1 MNKKIWDLY
10 APIYEK
16 AMRMDKKYYAG
27 KIYYV
32 YMITESNK
40 FFRIYYGKVKEY
52 VSSLT
57 VSE

>member
-1 MNKKIWDLY
+1 
-10 APIYEK
+10 
-16 AMRMDKKYYAG
+16 MDKKYYAG
-27 KIYYV
+27 KIYSV
-32 YMITESNK
+32 YMIIESNK

>member
-1 MNKKIWDLY
+1 
-10 APIYEK
+10 
-16 AMRMDKKYYAG
+16 MDKKYYAG

-40 FFRIYYGKVKEY
+40 FFSIYYGKVKEY